1 MGSKWEQ
8 NQEIHTRDY
17 GDIVLYTR
25 SDTKHEK
32 YYCRIKIKGSTGYRK
47 FGTDEVDPRLA
58 LNAAEKKYR
67 ELILLQDRTGGIHHK
82 SFLVV
87 MREWEQSVRKSSTKS
102 PKLIDDY
109 IEKMERYA
117 VPFFKRFSGIAE
129 IREVHLEEWIDCRRS
144 NYLRSRPKDTTITRE
159 LAGIKQVF
167 EFAVSREYLPT
178 RLKFPVVG
186 SPPNPRPAFT
196 TDQYRKLYR
205 GLRQSVN
212 DGQGHPTHYRAR
224 FYLHHYV
231 LILANSGVR
240 IGELRGLTWG
250 DIESRRDGQGVLM
263 YVRGKTKK
271 RRQVVPQPSV
281 AKYLKRIKDYREGE
295 LGKPV
300 PDNEPVFC
308 AQNGSTVESYKK
320 GFKTVLK
327 SIGLTVDDEGN
338 PFTLYS
344 LRHTYATMRIING
357 VPHYF
362 IASNMGTSVE
372 MLMKFYGHLVN
383 ESVADEITKIR

>member
-1 MGSKWEQ
+1 MSKWES
-8 NQEIHTRDY
+8 NQETFKRDY
-17 GDIVLYTR
+17 GVITIYTR
-25 SDTKHEK
+25 SDHKGGK
-32 YYCRIKIKGSTGYRK
+32 YYSRIKIKGSTGYRK
-47 FGTDEVDPRLA
+47 FSTGETESRLA
-58 LNAAEKKYR
+58 LRFAEDKYR
-67 ELILLQDRTGGIHHK
+67 ELLLLQARTGNIHHK
-82 SFLVV
+82 SFVAV
-87 MREWEQSVRKSSTKS
+87 MREWEKSSRNSSTKN

-129 IREVHLEEWIDCRRS
+129 IREVHLEEWVDYRRS
-144 NYLRSRPKDTTITRE
+144 NYVRSKPRDTTITRE
-159 LAGIKQVF
+159 LSGINQVF
-167 EFAVSREYLPT
+167 EYAVTREYLPT

-196 TDQYRKLYR
+196 RDQYKRLYR
-205 GLRQSVN
+205 GLRQSVRE
-212 DGQGHPTHYRAR
+212 GEGHPAHYRAR
-224 FYLHHYV
+224 FYLQHLV

-250 DIESRRDGQGVLM
+250 DIESRRDGKGVLM

-271 RRQVVPQPSV
+271 RRQVVPQPST
-281 AKYLKRIKDYREGE
+281 AKYLQRIKDYRESE
-295 LGKPV
+295 LGQPV
-300 PDNEPVFC
+300 ATNEFVFC
-308 AQNGSTVESYKK
+308 SLNGSPVQSYKK
-320 GFKTVLK
+320 GFKALLK
-327 SIGLTVDDEGN
+327 SIGLTTDDEGN

-383 ESVADEITKIR
+383 ESVADEITKVR